1 LPAKPGIDV
10 TNPRLIDFREPRLKE
25 TTMKVLRV
33 RNVVLVGS
41 CALTALAAT
50 PALAQQAIQ
59 WQFFTYF
66 APNDKP
72 AQMNRAFAEDV
83 QKATNGRLKITVL
96 AGGELPYKAPD
107 VVKAVATDQVQMGD
121 VAIGFASGDVPE
133 LNVLQLPFLCTS
145 YAQFDKAL
153 PAVAPVVTNTLQKKF
168 GVTTLVQWT
177 MPPQNFWLNRP
188 VKSLDD
194 LKGMKVRAWNPEQ
207 VEMMKALNG
216 SAVSI
221 TSAEVI
227 PALERRII
235 DGAITSAFSASDW
248 HAYDIVKTGYMV
260 NMTMGHQVMM
270 VNSSELQKLPAD
282 VRTILFDKAREWAP
296 RYAKMSEDGDQA
308 ARKNLIANKVTLV
321 DPTPADLRKARNLMR
336 PMWDQWAQKHGS
348 EGRQLLDGAMKACG
362 AS

>member
-1 LPAKPGIDV
+1 MTI
-10 TNPRLIDFREPRLKE
+10 
-25 TTMKVLRV
+25 LRV
-33 RNVVLVGS
+33 QHLLLIAS
-41 CALTALAAT
+41 LATLALAA
-50 PALAQQAIQ
+50 PSASAQQAIE
-59 WQFFTYF
+59 WRFFTYF

-107 VVKAVATDQVQMGD
+107 VVKAIATDQVQMGD

-145 YAQFDKAL
+145 YAEFEKAL
-153 PAVAPVVTNTLQKKF
+153 PAVAPVVSETLQKKF
-168 GVTTLVQWT
+168 GVTTLMQWT

-227 PALERRII
+227 PALERHII

-270 VNSSELQKLPAD
+270 VNSGELQKLPSE
-282 VRTILFDKAREWAP
+282 VRSVLLAKAREWSP
-296 RYAKMSEDGDQA
+296 RYEKMSQDGDQA
-308 ARKNLIANKVTLV
+308 ARKNLVANKVTLV
-321 DPTPADLRKARNLMR
+321 DPTPADLQRARSMMR

-348 EGRQLLDGAMKACG
+348 EGRQLLDGAMKACA